1 MKLTKIKKKNN
12 YQPSQDTPKLPIRR
26 DVCDEFVNLK
36 AATIEG
42 QNMNMT
48 DFVTM
53 VISEFIKNVKIEE
66 VELKGDK

>member
-1 MKLTKIKKKNN
+1 
-12 YQPSQDTPKLPIRR
+12 
-26 DVCDEFVNLK
+26 VCDEFVNLK
-36 AATIEG
+36 EATIEG